1 MRRGAEPSP
10 GGLSQGAQAGG
21 FRKPFLMEDVELVRR
36 VRSLGRILFIPEPV
50 RTRADRYL
58 QEGVLRVALR
68 NNLLLLLDRLGARN
82 ERLRHLYYKGGRP

>member
-1 MRRGAEPSP
+1 
-10 GGLSQGAQAGG
+10 
-21 FRKPFLMEDVELVRR
+21 MEDVDLVRR
-36 VRSLGRILFIPEPV
+36 VRSLGRILFIPEAV

-82 ERLRHLYYKGGRP
+82 ERLRHLNYKGGRP